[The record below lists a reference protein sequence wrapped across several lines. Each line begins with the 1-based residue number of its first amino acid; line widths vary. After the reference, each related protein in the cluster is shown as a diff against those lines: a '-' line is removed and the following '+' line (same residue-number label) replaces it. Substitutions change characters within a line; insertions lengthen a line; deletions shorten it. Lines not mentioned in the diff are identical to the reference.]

1 MGSSCPLLSSP
12 TGNDPAFPKLALHAH
27 SHAGGLGASF
37 GSAITESLLPEK
49 AIRLSRNT
57 VPPGSNCYRL
67 RHGKGCLAWKP
78 LSTYN
83 GHFFSKTWY
92 CRRKNSENLS
102 TLLSESASGF
112 VPMLC
117 PFTLQRTIFLRIR
130 GCSFKKIFLS
140 TFQRTE
146 NCRLLSMTVRKI
158 LLYWL
163 REPVAGQAIFKTLHG
178 DRACKALS
186 LGEVAAAVRL
196 RKAGFGEGTPQ
207 QDSDG
212 TE

>member
-1 MGSSCPLLSSP
+1 MREVLARPL
-12 TGNDPAFPKLALHAH
+12 A
-27 SHAGGLGASF
+27 
-37 GSAITESLLPEK
+37 
-49 AIRLSRNT
+49 RLSQRA
-57 VPPGSNCYRL
+57 CCL
-67 RHGKGCLAWKP
+67 KKLFGCQGTP
-78 LSTYN
+78 
-83 GHFFSKTWY
+83 
-92 CRRKNSENLS
+92 CRRGQTVTGSGTGRAVWLGSPSQLTTDIFSRKLGTAGEKIFENLS
-102 TLLSESASGF
+102 TLLSESAPGF
-112 VPMLC
+112 VPTFC